1 MQVKTSF
8 ILQNKQHGFSLFEL
22 VVVVLLVGV
31 FMTFAIDRML
41 RLQIEAERVS
51 VQRVIASLKSAV
63 MLQAAEMVVNKG
75 INSIK
80 TLESTNPMNYL
91 QEQPYNY
98 LGAKNDSQADDHP
111 LASWYYDP
119 ALSALVYKVKNTDYF
134 VSRRLSGTPRI
145 RLKVEAI
152 YQQEVSHSGD
162 NKVRGIRLNSM
173 DDYFWKHN

>member
-1 MQVKTSF
+1 MPAKTSF

-63 MLQAAEMVVNKG
+63 NLQAAEMVVNEG

-80 TLESTNPMNYL
+80 TLERTNPMNYL

-98 LGAKNDSQADDHP
+98 LGTKNDSQAGDHP

-134 VSRRLSGTPRI
+134 VSRLSGTPRI

-152 YQQEVSHSGD
+152 YKQDHSHKE
-162 NKVRGIRLNSM
+162 NTKVRGISLNSM